1 VVSEVESAIRWISY
15 LTAASKYTNSHVV
28 SEFLYTAAN
37 LIQLLNDSIL
47 RKAANLRVNVDASIG
62 HLQTLLQ
69 VLEYTSVFSE
79 FTANQYAGQLGKWII
94 LASFQTAKAV
104 IKLVLLLK
112 YKQGLQ
118 RQQPLLPLDRRSDLI
133 CLQRNHNQNLNN
145 NRRQQELLREAEIEA
160 EALQAEV
167 VVEQI
172 EEIDHQPSSSTN
184 DNDST
189 DTQTLRRSG
198 RVMRTLEKAPPRS
211 QRTWML
217 PTADLRFRQM
227 IEKNKKD
234 APPSQ
239 LTDNQTMG
247 EMLHII
253 KPVAHLGA
261 MAGLGTMAWT
271 PYFLSLGLDLASLKL
286 LHEPKDKV
294 WNLNESVEL
303 GQRSFAL
310 LLYLLRSPFYDR
322 YTKERILRSLS
333 LLSDHVPI
341 IGRFIRP
348 LVSYLPEWQRT
359 YFYVWGV

>member
-1 VVSEVESAIRWISY
+1 M
-15 LTAASKYTNSHVV
+15 
-28 SEFLYTAAN
+28 
-37 LIQLLNDSIL
+37 
-47 RKAANLRVNVDASIG
+47 
-62 HLQTLLQ
+62 
-69 VLEYTSVFSE
+69 
-79 FTANQYAGQLGKWII
+79 
-94 LASFQTAKAV
+94 

-145 NRRQQELLREAEIEA
+145 NRRQQERAAEIEA
-160 EALQAEV
+160 EALLPSV
-167 VVEQI
+167 VVE
-172 EEIDHQPSSSTN
+172 EVIDESEQLPCSSTS
-184 DNDST
+184 DAT
-189 DTQTLRRSG
+189 DTQTLKRSG
-198 RVMRTLEKAPPRS
+198 RIMRTLEKAPPRS

-234 APPSQ
+234 APPSS
-239 LTDNQTMG
+239 LTEHQVIG
-247 EMLHII
+247 EVLHII

-261 MAGLGTMAWT
+261 MAGLGTSAWT
-271 PYFLSLGLDLASLKL
+271 PYFLSLSLDVASLKL
-286 LHEPKDKV
+286 LHEPPDKV

-359 YFYVWGV
+359 YFYVWGS